1 MIYIVASQFSVCGFH
16 PSAPRRIEE
25 QGEFIEAVLL
35 KLLPELTV
43 KKIKTSETCLLIK
56 RLEVKS

>member
-25 QGEFIEAVLL
+25 QGEFIETVLL

-43 KKIKTSETCLLIK
+43 KKNKDI
-56 RLEVKS
+56 